1 VIAGSATVDAPD
13 ARWVPVWAAP
23 ATLALVGAG
32 LAVSIYLTITHFTTH
47 VKLACSASG
56 VIDCEKVTTSSQS
69 YVAGIPVAVLGVVY
83 FVIAAG
89 LCLPVAWRTRAPAVR
104 TARVVWA
111 AAGVAMVVWLVY
123 AELFEI
129 DAICLWCTVVHVITV
144 VLFATILLVEALIV
158 QHEAASG

>member
-1 VIAGSATVDAPD
+1 MIAGSATADAPD
-13 ARWVPVWAAP
+13 TRWVPAWAAP
-23 ATLALVGAG
+23 ATLALVGGG
-32 LAVSIYLTITHFTTH
+32 LAVSIYLTITPFTTQ
-47 VKLACSASG
+47 VKLACTAGG

-83 FVIAAG
+83 FILAAG

-104 TARVVWA
+104 TARMLWA
-111 AAGVAMVVWLVY
+111 VAGVAMVVWLVY

-144 VLFATILLVEALIV
+144 VLFATILLAEAMIV
-158 QHEAASG
+158 QREAASG